1 MKKKLVVLSLSV
13 ATLFNGVAFGLDFDP
28 KFYVGGE
35 AQVNHSKGT
44 KDGNL
49 GNTSRTSLLGAK
61 NKSILDS
68 TRPGAGL
75 FVGSRLTEN
84 LGVEVG
90 ASAANHKV
98 KNGNLSTGLQTS
110 SLKAKNTNLYADVMG
125 ILPVSNEVELL
136 ASVGVGRLSTK
147 MNGKVNG
154 TALAAAQNV
163 SLKSSKAGVR
173 VGAGVQYKFDE
184 NLGARLMVRHQ
195 KGNKLIKNVT
205 SAGLGLF
212 YQF

>member
-13 ATLFNGVAFGLDFDP
+13 ATLFSGAAFGLDFDP
-28 KFYVGGE
+28 KFYVGAE
-35 AQVNHSKGT
+35 AQLNQLKGT
-44 KDGNL
+44 KEGNL
-49 GNTSRTSLLGAK
+49 GNTSRTPLQDAK
-61 NKSILDS
+61 SKSILNG
-68 TRPGAGL
+68 TRPGAGI

-84 LGVEVG
+84 FGIEVG
-90 ASAANHKV
+90 ASASNQKIKNSNLRTGLALSSLKV
-98 KNGNLSTGLQTS
+98 KN
-110 SLKAKNTNLYADVMG
+110 TNVYADAMG
-125 ILPVSNEVELL
+125 ILPVCDEVELL

-147 MNGKVNG
+147 VDGTVNG
-154 TALAAAQNV
+154 TALANSEKV

-184 NLGARLMVRHQ
+184 NLGARLMVHHQ
-195 KGNKLIKNVT
+195 KGNKLIKSVN